1 MPLQKI
7 AIFVEGQGE
16 LIFTRNLL
24 YHLNDPARF
33 SFECFKLYA
42 RSQQEVPYEYKNPN
56 AEVHF
61 KIINVGNDE
70 RVLDVIAEN
79 EEKLMKEGFNKI
91 IGLRDMYSKA
101 YRKRSKNIIDDGVTQ
116 QFIEAVT
123 TVIAGMN
130 HSDKIN
136 FHFAI
141 MELEAWW
148 LSMYHLFEK
157 IHDQLTVSF
166 IENNLGYNLSHIVPE
181 KTFFHPSLE
190 IDKIFQLVEYKYK
203 KHFDEV
209 ESITSKIDAQDI
221 SDAIKNNRCDCFKKF
236 CDDLTL

>member
-1 MPLQKI
+1 VQKI

-24 YHLNDPARF
+24 YHLNDPAKF
-33 SFECFKLYA
+33 SFECFKLHA
-42 RSQQEVPYEYKNPN
+42 HSQQEVPYEYKNPN

-79 EEKLMKEGFNKI
+79 EEKLLKEGFNKI

-101 YRKRSKNIIDDGVTQ
+101 YRKKSKNTIDDEVTQ
-116 QFIEAVT
+116 QFVKAIT
-123 TVIAGMN
+123 KVIAGMKN
-130 HSDKIN
+130 PDKIN

-148 LSMYHLFEK
+148 LSMYNLFAK
-157 IHDQLTVSF
+157 INDLLTVSF
-166 IENNLGYNLSHIVPE
+166 IETNLGYNLSDIDPE
-181 KTFFHPSLE
+181 KRFFHPSLE
-190 IDKIFQLVEYKYK
+190 IDKIFQLVESSYK
-203 KHFDEV
+203 KHFDDI
-209 ESITSKIDAQDI
+209 ESITSKIDSSDI
-221 SDAIKNNRCDCFKKF
+221 SDATTNNRCSCFQKF
-236 CDDLTL
+236 CDDLTV